1 MPLVWIP
8 SLLRTMTGGEAA
20 VTVPGET
27 IGQVIDH
34 LDERYPGIKGRL
46 CQGDRLRPNIAVV
59 VDGEVCRSGLQHRL
73 IDTSEVCFLPALS
86 GGVNGMWSAS
96 MPLCP
101 RNDSAW
107 RSAAAYS
114 QVQSDE

>member
-1 MPLVWIP
+1 
-8 SLLRTMTGGEAA
+8 MTGGEAA

-59 VDGEVCRSGLQHRL
+59 VDGEMCRSGLQHRL

-86 GGVNGMWSAS
+86 GGVIGIQSAVMS
-96 MPLCP
+96 AQRFSVAAVTPSPCASAQPL
-101 RNDSAW
+101 S
-107 RSAAAYS
+107 
-114 QVQSDE
+114 